1 MALDLILFPCNG
13 NAIEALDCI
22 DPDQFNVIGFVDDS
36 EEKLGTVVYG
46 LHVHPRSF
54 IEENPAAKV
63 LAVPGSPTS
72 FPIRNKI
79 IEDLNVSHD
88 RWATIIHPKAS
99 VSNHAAVGANCLIMD
114 GAVIKAGASISDN
127 VVILP
132 NSVVHHDSKIGENT
146 MIGASVSIAG
156 YVSVGHNCYIGSG
169 SRIRD
174 HITIAN
180 NCLVG
185 MGSNVVKDIDSGT
198 TVIGNPAKPKA

>member
-22 DPDQFNVIGFVDDS
+22 DPDQFNVIGFADDS

-54 IEENPAAKV
+54 IEESPAAKV

-72 FPIRNKI
+72 YPFRNKI
-79 IEDLNVSHD
+79 IEGLNVSKD
-88 RWATIIHPKAS
+88 RWATLIHPKAS
-99 VSNHAAVGANCLIMD
+99 VSDYAAVGANCLIMD
-114 GAVIKAGASISDN
+114 GAVIKAGATISDN

-146 MIGASVSIAG
+146 MIGASVSVSG
-156 YVSVGHNCYIGSG
+156 HVSVGHNCYIGSG

-185 MGSNVVKDIDSGT
+185 MGSNVVKDVDSGT
-198 TVIGNPAKPKA
+198 TVMGNPAKPKA